1 MKKLVSIILLLCLV
15 CLSCTVYASEPPA
28 TENAS
33 VNIKFEEY
41 FKSCE
46 IGNKI
51 TEDEQWAKLA
61 LVKEIAEEVWG

>member
-33 VNIKFEEY
+33 VNIKFE
-41 FKSCE
+41 
-46 IGNKI
+46 
-51 TEDEQWAKLA
+51 T
-61 LVKEIAEEVWG
+61 VKMKTK